1 MASAVGMESPSV
13 MKPLFSPAAPKM
25 KISSPSSVKAASPAS
40 QYERLESKIG
50 EGTYGKVHKAKC
62 LKTGQIVAIKKS
74 KVSASDVEVG
84 GISFTVL
91 REIKLMQAV
100 RHPNVMSCLDV
111 FPDGGVLHLVMEFM
125 DGDLNKIIEDRRMQ
139 LKEEHVKCLSS
150 QMLQGLAALHR
161 LYFLHRDITP
171 TNILL
176 SFRSGIAKLTDFGM
190 ARTLGHR
197 ERPLT
202 PMCTTLWYR
211 APELLYGAKFYGPAV
226 DIWSAGCIVAEL
238 YQRKAIFQGRGEFDM
253 LGKIF
258 EKRGTP
264 TEDSWRDASA
274 LPNFVE
280 FTPLAQVPMSTV
292 IPHASGHAHA
302 VLDKLLSLDPKQ
314 RPSAED
320 ALCLEFF
327 KTAHP
332 PACEPHRLPFV
343 QQVGS
348 SERADARSRSP
359 FNLI

>member
-1 MASAVGMESPSV
+1 MESPSIL
-13 MKPLFSPAAPKM
+13 KPLFSPAAPKL
-25 KISSPSSVKAASPAS
+25 KAHRTEACSPMSGKAASPAS

-50 EGTYGKVHKAKC
+50 EGTYGKVHKARD

-125 DGDLNKIIEDRRMQ
+125 DGDLNKIIEDKRMT
-139 LKEEHVKCLSS
+139 LTEAHVKCLGS
-150 QMLQGLAALHR
+150 QLLEGLAALHR
-161 LYFLHRDITP
+161 LYFLHRDVTP
-171 TNILL
+171 TNVLL
-176 SFRSGIAKLTDFGM
+176 NFKSGIAKLTDFGM

-211 APELLYGAKFYGPAV
+211 APELLYGAKFYGPSV
-226 DIWSAGCIVAEL
+226 DIWSAGCIIAEL
-238 YQRKAIFQGRGEFDM
+238 FLRKALFQGRGEFDM
-253 LGKIF
+253 LAKIF

-280 FTPLAQVPMSTV
+280 FTPLAQVPLVTVLPTASTFAQGV
-292 IPHASGHAHA
+292 IGE
-302 VLDKLLSLDPKQ
+302 LLSLDPKQ
-314 RPSAED
+314 RPTAED
-320 ALCLEFF
+320 LLRREFF
-327 KTAHP
+327 TSAP
-332 PACEPHRLPFV
+332 PAACEPCRLTFV
-343 QQVGS
+343 QPVV
-348 SERADARSRSP
+348 SP
-359 FNLI
+359 VAFVQPVVAS